1 MSTELRVFV
10 TLLLALLGLEAA
22 ARLFETRLSKDVAHL
37 CSLPTEAARL
47 RDAPADSCKVLI
59 LGNSLARE
67 GLDRERLALGLEAK
81 LGRPVVLAAVH
92 PDGSRIEEWQ
102 YGYRRYFEQ
111 SGARPDLILLC
122 TGRAHL
128 LDGLR
133 DLDAVA
139 AFHVSWRD
147 LPGFVREQEL
157 DVDAICQVAAARA
170 SRLFAH
176 RRRVQPLLFYHW
188 MPRYEP
194 TVNLIQA
201 AGQGTARRLAAPE
214 ESARAFSGLLQTCR
228 VAGTRVA
235 LLSVPLPEPYELPVA
250 VAEAAQLG
258 GAVTLGPPPRL
269 PARHFPD
276 GYHLDAEGAAVW
288 TAALLEHPA
297 WDRLRVTLQSP
308 SGSP

>member
-1 MSTELRVFV
+1 MNTELRVSIA
-10 TLLLALLGLEAA
+10 LLLALLGLEAA

-37 CSLPTEAARL
+37 RSLPAEAARL
-47 RDAPADSCKVLI
+47 RDAPSDSCKVLI

-67 GLDRERLALGLEAK
+67 GLDRERLTRGLEAR
-81 LGRPVVLAAVH
+81 LGRPVVLAAMH

-111 SGARPDLILLC
+111 TGARPDLVLLC

-147 LPGFVREQEL
+147 LPGFVREQKL
-157 DVDAICQVAAARA
+157 GVDGLCQVIAARTSA
-170 SRLFAH
+170 LFAH

-188 MPRYEP
+188 MPRYEQ

-201 AGQGTARRLAAPE
+201 AGQGTARRSAATE
-214 ESARAFSGLLQTCR
+214 EGARAFLGLLQTCR
-228 VAGTRVA
+228 TAGTRVA
-235 LLSVPLPEPYELPVA
+235 LLPVPLPEPYELPAGV
-250 VAEAAQLG
+250 VEAAQLG
-258 GAVTLGPPPRL
+258 GAFTLGPPPRL

-276 GYHLDAEGAAVW
+276 GYHLDAEGAALW
-288 TAALLEHPA
+288 TAALLEQRGWDA
-297 WDRLRVTLQSP
+297 WLSELR
-308 SGSP
+308 SGR

>member
-1 MSTELRVFV
+1 MNTELRVFIA
-10 TLLLALLGLEAA
+10 LLLALLGLEAA
-22 ARLFETRLSKDVAHL
+22 ARLFETRLSKDIAHL
-37 CSLPTEAARL
+37 RSLPAEAARL

-59 LGNSLARE
+59 LGNSLARA
-67 GLDRERLALGLEAK
+67 GLDRERLTRGLQAK
-81 LGRPVVLAAVH
+81 LGRPVVLAAMH

-111 SGARPDLILLC
+111 TGARPDLVLLC

-147 LPGFVREQEL
+147 LPGFVREQKL
-157 DVDAICQVAAARA
+157 GVDALCQVIAARA
-170 SRLFAH
+170 SALFAH

-201 AGQGTARRLAAPE
+201 AGQGAARRSAAPE
-214 ESARAFSGLLQTCR
+214 ESARAFLGLLQTCR
-228 VAGTRVA
+228 AAGTRVA
-235 LLSVPLPEPYELPVA
+235 LLPVPLPEPYELPTGV
-250 VAEAAQLG
+250 VEAAQLG
-258 GAVTLGPPPRL
+258 GAFTLGPPPRL

-276 GYHLDAEGAAVW
+276 GYHLDAEGAALW
-288 TAALLEHPA
+288 TAALLEQRGWDA
-297 WDRLRVTLQSP
+297 WLSELR
-308 SGSP
+308 SGR

>member
-1 MSTELRVFV
+1 MNTELRVV
-10 TLLLALLGLEAA
+10 VALLASLLGLEVA

-37 CSLPTEAARL
+37 RSLPAEAARL
-47 RDAPADSCKVLI
+47 RAAPSDRFKVLI

-67 GLDRERLALGLEAK
+67 GLDREQLQRGLEAR
-81 LGRPVVLAAVH
+81 LGRPVLLAAMH

-102 YGYRRYFEQ
+102 YGYRRHFDQ
-111 SGARPDLILLC
+111 VGARPDLVLLC

-147 LPGFVREQEL
+147 LPGFVREQHLGVE
-157 DVDAICQVAAARA
+157 AICQVAAARV

-201 AGQGTARRLAAPE
+201 GGQVKARRSAASA
-214 ESARAFSGLLQTCR
+214 ESARALLGLLQTCR
-228 VAGTRVA
+228 AAGTRVA
-235 LLSVPLPEPYELPVA
+235 LLPVPLPEAYELPAA
-250 VAEAAQLG
+250 VAEAAQAG
-258 GAVTLGPPPRL
+258 GAIVLGPPPPL
-269 PARHFPD
+269 PPERFPD

-288 TAALLEHPA
+288 TSMLLERGG
-297 WDRLRVTLQSP
+297 WDDLLVDP
-308 SGSP
+308 KSGG

>member
-1 MSTELRVFV
+1 MATELRVLV

-37 CSLPTEAARL
+37 RRLPAEAARL

-67 GLDRERLALGLEAK
+67 GLDRERLTRGLEAK
-81 LGRPVVLAAVH
+81 LGRPVVLAAMH

-111 SGARPDLILLC
+111 AGARPDLVLLC

-139 AFHVSWRD
+139 AFHLSWPD
-147 LPGFVREQEL
+147 LPAFVREQDL
-157 DVDAICQVAAARA
+157 GVGAVCQVALART

-201 AGQGTARRLAAPE
+201 AGQGAARRSAAAE
-214 ESARAFSGLLQTCR
+214 ASARAFLGLLQTCR
-228 VAGTRVA
+228 SAGTRVV
-235 LLSVPLPEPYELPVA
+235 LLPVPLPEAYELPAA
-250 VAEAAQLG
+250 VTAAAQAG
-258 GAVTLGPPPRL
+258 GALVLGPPPGL
-269 PARHFPD
+269 PERHFPD

-288 TAALLEHPA
+288 TTALLEHPA
-297 WDRLRVTLQSP
+297 WERLRVALP
-308 SGSP
+308 LPGSH

>member
-1 MSTELRVFV
+1 MATELRVLF
-10 TLLLALLGLEAA
+10 TLLLALLGLEVA
-22 ARLFETRLSKDVAHL
+22 ARVFETRLSKDVAHL
-37 CSLPTEAARL
+37 RSLPAEAARL
-47 RDAPADSCKVLI
+47 REAPADRFKVLI

-67 GLDRERLALGLEAK
+67 GLDRQRLQRGLETK
-81 LGRPVVLAAVH
+81 LGRPVVLAAMH

-111 SGARPDLILLC
+111 TGARPDLILLC

-147 LPGFVREQEL
+147 LPGFVLEQQL
-157 DVDAICQVAAARA
+157 GVDAICQVAAARA

-201 AGQGTARRLAAPE
+201 AGQGAARRSVAVE
-214 ESARAFSGLLQTCR
+214 ESMRAFLGLLETCR
-228 VAGTRVA
+228 SAGTRVV
-235 LLSVPLPEPYELPVA
+235 LLPVPLPEPYELPA
-250 VAEAAQLG
+250 VVTAAAQAG
-258 GAVTLGPPPRL
+258 GALLLGPPPGL
-269 PARHFPD
+269 PKRHFPD
-276 GYHLDAEGAAVW
+276 GYHLNAEGAAVW
-288 TAALLEHPA
+288 TAALLEQRG
-297 WDRLRVTLQSP
+297 WDRLRDTLP
-308 SGSP
+308 LPGSH